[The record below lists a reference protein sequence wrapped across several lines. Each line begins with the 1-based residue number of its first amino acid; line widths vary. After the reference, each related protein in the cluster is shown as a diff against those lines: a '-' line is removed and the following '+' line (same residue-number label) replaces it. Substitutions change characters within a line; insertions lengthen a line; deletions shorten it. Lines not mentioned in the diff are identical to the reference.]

1 MTSTLRA
8 MDLDCTSVLH
18 RIARDAPEDK
28 IRDTRFATSVRALT
42 VLRSIP
48 APLADLP
55 PGVTARL
62 PESLFAAPRLW
73 CEPPL
78 SDAARPPALLPLD
91 LLPDLRSSSSW
102 WVGSMMEDVRVVSDL
117 VDPNLV
123 RTSAEARPGAG
134 GQELRHRRLRSEP
147 GARL

>member
-1 MTSTLRA
+1 M
-8 MDLDCTSVLH
+8 V
-18 RIARDAPEDK
+18 
-28 IRDTRFATSVRALT
+28 AT
-42 VLRSIP
+42 
-48 APLADLP
+48 

-102 WVGSMMEDVRVVSDL
+102 EGEAGRADE
-117 VDPNLV
+117 
-123 RTSAEARPGAG
+123 SAREGEKNQKLSTPIQAKGMA
-134 GQELRHRRLRSEP
+134 SE
-147 GARL
+147 GR

>member
-1 MTSTLRA
+1 M
-8 MDLDCTSVLH
+8 V
-18 RIARDAPEDK
+18 
-28 IRDTRFATSVRALT
+28 AT
-42 VLRSIP
+42 
-48 APLADLP
+48 

-102 WVGSMMEDVRVVSDL
+102 MGWIDDGGRTCGQCDAFEGSCL
-117 VDPNLV
+117 
-123 RTSAEARPGAG
+123 GK
-134 GQELRHRRLRSEP
+134 
-147 GARL
+147 